1 MCQGA
6 GMATSYNNNNKQ
18 QHPQLYKLNKIS
30 DYFARK
36 VCENNGQKR
45 WAPKA
50 KAIASDAKPKS
61 KQTTTKQNQT
71 KATDGTT

>member
-1 MCQGA
+1 
-6 GMATSYNNNNKQ
+6 MATSYNNNNKQ

-50 KAIASDAKPKS
+50 KAKAKANASDAKPKS
-61 KQTTTKQNQT
+61 KQSTTKQNQT
-71 KATDGTT
+71 NAIDGTT